1 MIFVAVPWVVFF
13 AWWTVRGLQ
22 ADKAVRVSRRFRWAP
37 LVAAAAAVALFKLHP
52 APLWTPLM
60 VPGVAVECVG
70 IAFAIWA
77 REHLGRIWSSR
88 ITLKQDHHLVQSG
101 PYRIVRHP
109 IYTGALFALAG
120 LALATGLAS
129 VMVCV
134 TGMAVD
140 WWIKLRQ
147 EERLLIEHFGDEYRE
162 YQRKVPALIPRPW

>member
-13 AWWTVRGLQ
+13 GWWTVRGLQ

-37 LVAAAAAVALFKLHP
+37 LVAAVAAVALWRL
-52 APLWTPLM
+52 PLWRPLIFL
-60 VPGVAVECVG
+60 GIAVECVG

-77 REHLGRIWSSR
+77 REHLGKIWSSR
-88 ITLKQDHHLVQSG
+88 VTLKKDHRLIQSG

-109 IYTGALFALAG
+109 IYTGALFALGG
-120 LALATGLAS
+120 LAVATGLAS
-129 VMVCV
+129 VLICVAGMV
-134 TGMAVD
+134 VD